1 LAGAHACACVKAEEV
16 SLTVSNIAMLGDRSP
31 VSRYIYRS
39 VVTPKAVICCIL
51 SVPSTAGGGTSIC
64 WLHLGLTKTISQY
77 LHDFWRLSLR
87 LCLSGFHHMI
97 AYSI

>member
-39 VVTPKAVICCIL
+39 VGRV
-51 SVPSTAGGGTSIC
+51 
-64 WLHLGLTKTISQY
+64 
-77 LHDFWRLSLR
+77 
-87 LCLSGFHHMI
+87 
-97 AYSI
+97 YSYMPGR

>member
-39 VVTPKAVICCIL
+39 VGWMDKSALFCMIYVPPTVTRNKQIYNR
-51 SVPSTAGGGTSIC
+51 
-64 WLHLGLTKTISQY
+64 GLIYKT
-77 LHDFWRLSLR
+77 L
-87 LCLSGFHHMI
+87 
-97 AYSI
+97 

>member
-39 VVTPKAVICCIL
+39 VVIPDGDIRHDLVRRIGRFQHSVRLDRDIL
-51 SVPSTAGGGTSIC
+51 VDSDTT
-64 WLHLGLTKTISQY
+64 T
-77 LHDFWRLSLR
+77 
-87 LCLSGFHHMI
+87 
-97 AYSI
+97 

>member
-39 VVTPKAVICCIL
+39 VI
-51 SVPSTAGGGTSIC
+51 GT
-64 WLHLGLTKTISQY
+64 K
-77 LHDFWRLSLR
+77 DR
-87 LCLSGFHHMI
+87 SG
-97 AYSI
+97 

>member
-39 VVTPKAVICCIL
+39 VVSAALPV
-51 SVPSTAGGGTSIC
+51 
-64 WLHLGLTKTISQY
+64 
-77 LHDFWRLSLR
+77 
-87 LCLSGFHHMI
+87 
-97 AYSI
+97 